1 MSNRIEFVR
10 PTSTFDTFRP
20 QNAQQEEVRD
30 GLRKL
35 AFAVRDKLVQD
46 GRLDHAKL
54 INLHG
59 KPGRGKTHLVEA
71 FLNAVKPD
79 KNDYQRSGHVY
90 LLEGPNLAT
99 WQYGQLDEVRV
110 LAVDDLFQNKQRIDQ
125 VDRSDINSVMA
136 GLYRAYEKRQ
146 LVLTTS
152 NFPTNGIVELI
163 KSQDE
168 IGRIRSRLAEMAIG
182 AIELTGDDYRAKLA
196 EEKEADPFSL

>member
-10 PTSTFDTFRP
+10 PTSTFETFEP
-20 QNAQQEEVRD
+20 QNEQQEEVRD
-30 GLRKL
+30 GLKKL
-35 AFAVRDKLVQD
+35 AHAVRDKLAQS

-71 FLNAVKPD
+71 FLNVLKPTD
-79 KNDYQRSGHVY
+79 QEYQRRDHIY
-90 LLEGPNLAT
+90 LLEGTNLAT
-99 WQYGQLDEVRV
+99 WEYNRLDNVRV
-110 LAVDDLFQNKQRIDQ
+110 LAVDDLFQNKQELGQ
-125 VDRSDINSVMA
+125 VSSVDIKSVMI

-163 KSQDE
+163 KAQDQ
-168 IGRIRSRLAEMAIG
+168 IGRIRSRLSEMAIA
-182 AIELTGDDYRAKLA
+182 AIELTGEDYRERLA
-196 EEKEADPFSL
+196 EEKESDPFSL